1 MRSQPVVVS
10 DVRGDSSWN
19 FGKSTVL
26 ENQKRIVSPT
36 SHKPYLWS
44 VDAVIRQLEGSV
56 VDRDAGLGTE
66 NLVGFKRLFGSH
78 VYRRHTPAWLICSDG

>member
-1 MRSQPVVVS
+1 MKSQLVVMS

-19 FGKSTVL
+19 FGKLTVL
-26 ENQKRIVSPT
+26 EDQKRMVSPT
-36 SHKPYLWS
+36 SHKPHLWS

-66 NLVGFKRLFGSH
+66 NLVGSN
-78 VYRRHTPAWLICSDG
+78 